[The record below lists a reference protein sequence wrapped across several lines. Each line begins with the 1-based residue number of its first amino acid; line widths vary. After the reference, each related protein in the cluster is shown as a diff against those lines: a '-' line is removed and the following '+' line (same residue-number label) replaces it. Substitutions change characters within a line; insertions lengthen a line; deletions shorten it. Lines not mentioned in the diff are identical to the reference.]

1 MTCANGRTPP
11 TRSPTCR
18 HGWANRSTPQADA
31 TMAARNPWT
40 ALEGSENRS
49 GHVGGTP
56 IRGTR
61 VRMPSHRM
69 GYRYEGKG
77 LRRPH
82 GRRIYEPVRE
92 GRDRHQGR
100 CFRTFRRVRGQSP
113 RLHARPDE
121 GQGMDPISSDREI
134 GAFLNTFDKLAA
146 MPEPSPAAQ
155 EKDDFSAGVC
165 DPAGSMTPCAF
176 LFGRQPAQIH
186 ARANR
191 RPMGVAQRGD
201 TLDAYLQTTRTGHG
215 GCRYR

>member
-11 TRSPTCR
+11 TCSPSCR

-100 CFRTFRRVRGQSP
+100 DFERF
-113 RLHARPDE
+113 
-121 GQGMDPISSDREI
+121 
-134 GAFLNTFDKLAA
+134 GAFVDNHL
-146 MPEPSPAAQ
+146 
-155 EKDDFSAGVC
+155 DF
-165 DPAGSMTPCAF
+165 MCA
-176 LFGRQPAQIH
+176 LTK
-186 ARANR
+186 ARAWIPSAATGRSAHSSTHSTSSPQCPNHHR
-191 RPMGVAQRGD
+191 RHRKRTIFLP
-201 TLDAYLQTTRTGHG
+201 AYAIRPA
-215 GCRYR
+215 R